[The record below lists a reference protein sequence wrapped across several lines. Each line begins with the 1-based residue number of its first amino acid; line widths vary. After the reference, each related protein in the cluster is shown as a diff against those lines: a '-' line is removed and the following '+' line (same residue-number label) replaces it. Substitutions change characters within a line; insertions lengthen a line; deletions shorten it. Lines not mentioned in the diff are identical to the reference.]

1 MDEIVFIDVN
11 GEPGLDPDCDP
22 GVDSSRES
30 ERAGQGDSRDF
41 FRQDRNWNEVV
52 LIDYD
57 PNSANAANGRVAER
71 KSFTPRVK
79 FAVLWRAAKPA
90 R

>member
-22 GVDSSRES
+22 GADSSRES

-41 FRQDRNWNEVV
+41 FRQDRN
-52 LIDYD
+52 
-57 PNSANAANGRVAER
+57 
-71 KSFTPRVK
+71 
-79 FAVLWRAAKPA
+79 
-90 R
+90 